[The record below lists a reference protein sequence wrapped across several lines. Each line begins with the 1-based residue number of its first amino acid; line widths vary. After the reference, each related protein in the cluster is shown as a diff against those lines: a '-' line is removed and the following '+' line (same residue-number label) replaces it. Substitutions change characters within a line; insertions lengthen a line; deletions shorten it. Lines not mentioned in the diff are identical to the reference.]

1 MPSKDDAVASAQDA
15 LNTAGAA
22 VAEKAAEAKQAA
34 IDTGHALAA
43 GAGELKA
50 NVANTAVAAKDA
62 AAEALT
68 AVNDRLP
75 HTADEWEAAGRDLLA
90 SIKRNPT
97 PWATGAAVFLIG
109 WLLGRGSAGSKK

>member
-15 LNTAGAA
+15 LSTASAV

-50 NVANTAVAAKDA
+50 NVAHTAVAAKDA
-62 AAEALT
+62 AAEAIT
-68 AVNDRLP
+68 AVNDKLP
-75 HTADEWEAAGRDLLA
+75 RTADEWEAAGRDVLD
-90 SIKRNPT
+90 SIRRNPA
-97 PWATGAAVFLIG
+97 PWAAVGAVFLVG
-109 WLLGRGSAGSKK
+109 WLLGRSAAGSKK